1 MLKDGGSQVTVCIDH
16 VADSCPGCKGVEF
29 GQQVLA
35 GTTHTFRVTYV
46 PTEYQG
52 CDVEWKLQGST
63 ECAEIISSDNKQATV
78 KFTQA
83 TGEFSGVIVSA
94 TFDIPDHYA
103 YDDYLVRVRDQV
115 YVTEEQPLKF
125 LNIGTTSQL
134 TGNVTLFNA
143 AHPQGTSISLA
154 SGMTWEVHPTPLNKN
169 EDGLAVD
176 GTGKVT
182 VKAAGSYWVNSYAST
197 GELTGQFHIMVPG
210 GSIVTG
216 QTVTVKPHEEAIYAF
231 KAPASGIYKITG
243 DMYIFYDASGNEVKG
258 ARDNGALKYNLSAG
272 KTYYLSIYNGTADG
286 TSAVVCINST
296 IQTYTVRFQANGGTK
311 LSRSSVS
318 VTGGSKISKMP
329 TAGRKGYVLKGW
341 YTKKTGGTKVTTST
355 VINKDQ
361 TLYAQWTK
369 VSKPAKV
376 KKPTLKNVKGKKMSV
391 TYKKVTGAKGY
402 QIVYSTNAKFKGAK
416 KTTASALNKSIKGL
430 KKGKTYYVKVRAYK
444 LDSLNNK
451 IYGSYSSVSKIKI
464 KK

>member
-1 MLKDGGSQVTVCIDH
+1 
-16 VADSCPGCKGVEF
+16 
-29 GQQVLA
+29 
-35 GTTHTFRVTYV
+35 
-46 PTEYQG
+46 
-52 CDVEWKLQGST
+52 
-63 ECAEIISSDNKQATV
+63 
-78 KFTQA
+78 
-83 TGEFSGVIVSA
+83 
-94 TFDIPDHYA
+94 
-103 YDDYLVRVRDQV
+103 
-115 YVTEEQPLKF
+115 
-125 LNIGTTSQL
+125 
-134 TGNVTLFNA
+134 
-143 AHPQGTSISLA
+143 
-154 SGMTWEVHPTPLNKN
+154 
-169 EDGLAVD
+169 
-176 GTGKVT
+176 
-182 VKAAGSYWVNSYAST
+182 
-197 GELTGQFHIMVPG
+197 
-210 GSIVTG
+210 
-216 QTVTVKPHEEAIYAF
+216 
-231 KAPASGIYKITG
+231 
-243 DMYIFYDASGNEVKG
+243 
-258 ARDNGALKYNLSAG
+258 
-272 KTYYLSIYNGTADG
+272 
-286 TSAVVCINST
+286 
-296 IQTYTVRFQANGGTK
+296 
-311 LSRSSVS
+311 
-318 VTGGSKISKMP
+318 MP